1 MRKRQKIQVEYT
13 TPEFTAG
20 PVERPGF
27 AGTHVDAGPPP
38 PKLTYLVGGTEPVQ
52 QVHGLMPLSLA
63 KKLRVSIQHIN
74 TLINGKRAMTAQ
86 TALLL
91 SRELKT
97 SPELWMSL
105 QNAVDLYHAKRNL
118 QPTRN

>member
-1 MRKRQKIQVEYT
+1 MFPRNSKPTPPGQVLLH
-13 TPEFTAG
+13 EFLI
-20 PVERPGF
+20 
-27 AGTHVDAGPPP
+27 
-38 PKLTYLVGGTEPVQ
+38 PKGISEAQ
-52 QVHGLMPLSLA
+52 LA
-63 KKLRVSIQHIN
+63 KKLRVSLQHVN

-105 QNAVDLYHAKRNL
+105 QNAVDLYQAKRNL
-118 QPTRN
+118 QPTR